1 MNGLIRWR
9 SESAIVLSFR
19 CVGTS
24 ASVLLTGHRSC
35 LGLRLAVDATG
46 QLVNNPGTLAE
57 FAQSIERQR
66 ARVAETVRKLGLNN
80 AE

>member
-1 MNGLIRWR
+1 
-9 SESAIVLSFR
+9 
-19 CVGTS
+19 VGTS
-24 ASVLLTGHRSC
+24 VSALLTGHRSR

-57 FAQSIERQR
+57 FAQSIEHQR
-66 ARVAETVRKLGLNN
+66 ARVAETARKLGLNN